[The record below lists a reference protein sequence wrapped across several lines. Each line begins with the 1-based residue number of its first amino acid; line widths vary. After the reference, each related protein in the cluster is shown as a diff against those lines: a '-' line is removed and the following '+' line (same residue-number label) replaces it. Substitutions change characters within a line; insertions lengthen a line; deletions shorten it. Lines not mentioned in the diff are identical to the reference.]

1 MIRTLLATVVLALTA
16 GAVLAPTGP
25 AQTAPEGTVQL
36 VPNTAGKP
44 STLSLDLNPEEPG
57 GTETPRSVSLFIAR
71 GFKYDRRARAV
82 RCSDADAQQVSCPA
96 KSRIGA
102 GQAMATASGFLVPGG
117 SMDFTAS
124 IELFLARPAAG
135 DVAGVVVQVSEPT
148 TGVRQ
153 SAKGRLVPVAEGPFG
168 LELRFDQFP
177 GTGQVPPG
185 VAVDVKRLQLT
196 VGAKRKVRKVKRVRK
211 KKKVVKKVTVR
222 RYYLITNPP
231 TCEGSWPFQV
241 RVGFPSSELVR
252 DGTIACTA

>member
-1 MIRTLLATVVLALTA
+1 MRTLLATVALALAA
-16 GAVLAPTGP
+16 GALLAPAGP

-44 STLSLDLNPEEPG
+44 STLSLDMNPQEPG

-71 GFKYDRRARAV
+71 GFRFDSRARPT
-82 RCSDADAQQVSCPA
+82 RCSDADAQRVACPS
-96 KSRIGA
+96 KSRIGT

-124 IELFLARPAAG
+124 IELFVAAAAAG

-148 TGVRQ
+148 TGIRQ
-153 SAKGRLVPVAEGPFG
+153 SARGRLVPVVEGPFG

-185 VAVDVKRLQLT
+185 VTIDVKRIQMT
-196 VGAKRKVRKVKRVRK
+196 VGAKRRVRKVKRIRRK
-211 KKKVVKKVTVR
+211 GKVVKKKVRIR

-231 TCEGSWPFQV
+231 TCAASWPYQV